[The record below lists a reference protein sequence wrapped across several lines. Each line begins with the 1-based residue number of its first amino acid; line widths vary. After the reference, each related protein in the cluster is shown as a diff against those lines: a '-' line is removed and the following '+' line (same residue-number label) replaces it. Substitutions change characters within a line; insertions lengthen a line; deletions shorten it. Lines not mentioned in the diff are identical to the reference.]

1 MYRMGTPRLHGQ
13 AAEGAQ
19 RLSLNGPIRVL
30 AHQPRLPILFL
41 KPYQN
46 RGLSEIIWLQA
57 WICSDR
63 AQRIFG
69 TASSSGSDRTQRI
82 FGTASQSGTGQEGR
96 FPAKSGQGEGG
107 FRVVP
112 YHF

>member
-69 TASSSGSDRTQRI
+69 TASSSGSDRAPTDFRHSLSEWDWAGGP
-82 FGTASQSGTGQEGR
+82 F
-96 FPAKSGQGEGG
+96 SGQVRPRRRR
-107 FRVVP
+107 F
-112 YHF
+112 